1 MESPVADYS
10 SLASAII
17 AGLALLVSLVA
28 LVLGEMRNARQKKFV
43 ETQHELNERLLAREL
58 QNIQASNKADMGAK
72 LIKMGKTNY
81 RVKVWNQGEAV
92 AYNVDI
98 RIPEGTNVITE
109 REVSDKFPMEFMER
123 HQSVEL
129 IAFVHMQTP
138 RKQPIEI
145 VWSDDDGQ
153 DKKKSVYLTF

>member
-28 LVLGEMRNARQKKFV
+28 LVLGELRNARQKKFV

-58 QNIQASNKADMGAK
+58 QNLQASSKADMGAK
-72 LIKMGKTNY
+72 LIRMGKSSY

-92 AYNVDI
+92 AHNVDI
-98 RIPEGTNVITE
+98 RIPEGTNIITE
-109 REVSDKFPMEFMER
+109 REVADKFPMEFMER
-123 HQSVEL
+123 HNSVEL
-129 IAFVHMQTP
+129 LAFVHMQTA

-153 DKKKSVYLTF
+153 NKSKIVYLTF